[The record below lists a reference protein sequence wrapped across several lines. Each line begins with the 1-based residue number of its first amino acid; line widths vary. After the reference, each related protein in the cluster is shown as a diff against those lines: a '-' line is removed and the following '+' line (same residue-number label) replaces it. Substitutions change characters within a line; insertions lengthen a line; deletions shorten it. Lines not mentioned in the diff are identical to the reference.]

1 MKTLAA
7 ATFASACLLLT
18 PAMAQQAA
26 PAAQPAAPA
35 AAPAATEPF
44 KAGEPL
50 PVRPN
55 VKTFGSFCG
64 AESVSVDTERDLYVV
79 VSPCTSNTLRPNDG
93 YVSLVNPDGTVH
105 TLKWIQGNDKMG
117 VTLNDPRGSDINHG
131 MLYLADIDTVR
142 MFDIKTGEPKGEV
155 KVDGAVFLNDLE
167 VTDDGTVYVT
177 DSGSNDNPDASAI
190 YKITPDGQVSDFAR
204 GGQLQ
209 RPNGIAFDPDGNIVV
224 VLLANT
230 EILTYT
236 PDGQVAKTENGLESL
251 ADGLVILEDGTKITT
266 SLRANHLAKI
276 PPGGKAE
283 LLVDQ
288 VFTPA
293 SIGYDAKRN
302 RVIVPENQQNA
313 ITMVD
318 LN

>member
-1 MKTLAA
+1 MKTI
-7 ATFASACLLLT
+7 ATATIACACLFLT
-18 PAMAQQAA
+18 PALAQQA
-26 PAAQPAAPA
+26 AAPA

-55 VKTFGSFCG
+55 VKTFGSFCN

-79 VSPCTSNTLRPNDG
+79 VSPCVSNNLRPNDG

-142 MFDIKTGEPKGEV
+142 MFDIKTGEPRGQVQIE
-155 KVDGAVFLNDLE
+155 GAVFLNDLH

-177 DSGSNDNPDASAI
+177 DSGSNDKPDASAI
-190 YKITPDGQVSDFAR
+190 YKITPDGTVSDFAR
-204 GGQLQ
+204 GGPLQ
-209 RPNGIAFDPDGNIVV
+209 RPNGIAFDPDGNIVT

-230 EILTYT
+230 NVLTYS
-236 PDGQVAKTENGLESL
+236 PDGKLVKTEDGLEGL
-251 ADGLVILEDGTKITT
+251 ADGLVILKDGTKITT

-283 LLVDQ
+283 LLVDN

-302 RVIVPENQQNA
+302 RIIVPENQQNA
-313 ITMVD
+313 ITMID
-318 LN
+318 LQ

>member
-1 MKTLAA
+1 MKTIAT
-7 ATFASACLLLT
+7 ATFACACLFLT
-18 PAMAQQAA
+18 PALAQQ
-26 PAAQPAAPA
+26 APA
-35 AAPAATEPF
+35 AATAATEPF
-44 KAGEPL
+44 KAGTPL

-55 VKTFGSFCG
+55 VKTFGSFCS
-64 AESVSVDTERDLYVV
+64 AESVSVDTEHDLYVV
-79 VSPCTSNTLRPNDG
+79 VSPCVGTNLRPNDG

-105 TLKWIQGNDKMG
+105 TLKWIQGSDKTG

-131 MLYLADIDTVR
+131 MLYLADNDTVR
-142 MFDIKTGEPKGEV
+142 MFDIKTGEPRGEV
-155 KVDGAVFLNDLE
+155 KIDGAVFLNDLE

-177 DSGSNDNPDASAI
+177 DSGSNDKPDASAI

-204 GGQLQ
+204 GGPLQ

-230 EILTYT
+230 DILTYA
-236 PDGQVAKTENGLESL
+236 PDGKLVKTENGLEGL
-251 ADGLVILEDGTKITT
+251 ADGLVILADGTKITT
-266 SLRANHLAKI
+266 SLRANHLARI

-283 LLVDQ
+283 LLVDN

-302 RVIVPENQQNA
+302 RIIVPENQQNA
-313 ITMVD
+313 ITMID

>member
-1 MKTLAA
+1 MKPIATASFVAA
-7 ATFASACLLLT
+7 YLSFSPAFAQQT
-18 PAMAQQAA
+18 PA
-26 PAAQPAAPA
+26 QP

-44 KAGEPL
+44 KAGQPL

-55 VKTFGSFCG
+55 VRTFGSFCS

-93 YVSLVNPDGTVH
+93 YVSLVNPDGTVN
-105 TLKWIQGNDKMG
+105 TLKWIQGSDKMG

-142 MFDIKTGEPKGEV
+142 MFDIKTGEPRGEV
-155 KVDGAVFLNDLE
+155 KVEGAVFLNDLE

-177 DSGSNDNPDASAI
+177 DSGSNDKPDASAI
-190 YKITPDGQVSDFAR
+190 YKITPDGAVTDFAR
-204 GGQLQ
+204 GGPLQ
-209 RPNGIAFDPDGNIVV
+209 RPNGIAFDPDGNIVT

-230 EILTYT
+230 NILTYA
-236 PDGQVAKTENGLESL
+236 PDGELVKTEDGLEAL
-251 ADGLVILEDGTKITT
+251 ADGLVILADGTKITT
-266 SLRANHLAKI
+266 SLRANHLARI

-283 LLVDQ
+283 LLVDN

-318 LN
+318 LQ

>member
-1 MKTLAA
+1 MTTF
-7 ATFASACLLLT
+7 ATATMASACLLLSLSG
-18 PAMAQQAA
+18 ALAQQAA
-26 PAAQPAAPA
+26 PAAG
-35 AAPAATEPF
+35 TEPF

-55 VKTFGSFCG
+55 IKTFGSFCS

-79 VSPCTSNTLRPNDG
+79 VSPCIGNNLRPNDG
-93 YVSLVNPDGTVH
+93 YVSLVNPDGTVN
-105 TLKWIQGNDKMG
+105 TLKWIQGSDRTG
-117 VTLNDPRGSDINHG
+117 VTLNDPRGSDINNG

-142 MFDIKTGEPKGEV
+142 MFDIKTGEPRGEV
-155 KVDGAVFLNDLE
+155 KIDGAVFLNDLH
-167 VTDDGTVYVT
+167 VTDDGIVYVT
-177 DSGSNDNPDASAI
+177 DSGSNDKPEASAI
-190 YKITPDGQVSDFAR
+190 YKITADGQVSDFAR
-204 GGQLQ
+204 GGPLQ
-209 RPNGIAFDPDGNIVV
+209 RPNGIAFDPDGNIVT

-230 EILTYT
+230 DILTYS
-236 PDGQVAKTENGLESL
+236 PGGELVKTESGLDSL
-251 ADGLVILEDGTKITT
+251 ADGLVILADGTKITT
-266 SLRANHLAKI
+266 SLRANHLARI

-283 LLVDQ
+283 LLADQ
-288 VFTPA
+288 IFTPA